1 MDRTENKNKEERAP
15 ERPLVSII
23 VPAFNEEK
31 IIEKNLTELCEYMK
45 TLEANYRWELIIIN
59 DGSTD
64 ATGDLAE
71 SFVRGMDN
79 AFVLHHAYNFRLG
92 QALRYAFH
100 NSCGDYIV
108 VLDID
113 LSYAPDHIGK
123 MLEKLRET
131 RAKIVICSPYAK
143 GGKVSNVPCH
153 RKFLSRWA
161 NRFLCLV
168 ATRDLYSDRLTNITG
183 MVRAYDG
190 EFLRRLNLWAMDMD
204 INPEIIYK
212 AKILRA
218 RIVEIP
224 AHLNWRLEK
233 AGEGGGKK
241 RKSSI
246 RILRS
251 IIQSLLSGFILRPF
265 AFFMLPGFIIF
276 LLSLYPLGWAF
287 IHTVNKFNTVTPA
300 NLSFDHRLSGAI
312 AEAFHLSPHSFIVG
326 GVALL
331 VAFQLISLGI
341 LAYQQKR
348 YFEEL
353 FYLGSIIYKDPRLYD
368 LKKFPFV

>member
-1 MDRTENKNKEERAP
+1 MDSMNIKNEKNTEQ
-15 ERPLVSII
+15 PLVSVI
-23 VPAFNEEK
+23 VPAFNEEE
-31 IIEKNLTELCEYMK
+31 IIQKNLAELCAYMK
-45 TLEANYRWELIIIN
+45 SLEAEYRWELIIIN

-64 ATGDLAE
+64 RTGDLAE
-71 SFVRGMDN
+71 SFAQGRDN
-79 AFVLHHAYNFRLG
+79 VFVLHHSYNYRLG

-100 NSCGDYIV
+100 NSQGDYIV
-108 VLDID
+108 ILDLD
-113 LSYAPDHIGK
+113 LSYSPDHISR
-123 MLEKLRET
+123 MLRKLRET
-131 RAKIVICSPYAK
+131 KAKIVIASPYTR
-143 GGKVSNVPCH
+143 GGKVSNVPWF
-153 RKFLSRWA
+153 RKIMSAWA
-161 NRFLCLV
+161 NRFLCFV
-168 ATRDLYSDRLTNITG
+168 ASRDRYSDKLTCITS

-190 EFLRRLNLWAMDMD
+190 EFLRRLNLWAMDVD

-233 AGEGGGKK
+233 TAKGATRK

-265 AFFMLPGFIIF
+265 AFFMLPGLLIF
-276 LLSLYPLGWAF
+276 LLSLYPLTWTI
-287 IHTVNKFNTVTPA
+287 IHTINKFRALSDV
-300 NLSFDHRLSGAI
+300 NLPFDYKLSEAIGA
-312 AEAFHLSPHSFIVG
+312 AFRLSPHSFIVG

-331 VAFQLISLGI
+331 VAIQLISLGF
-341 LAYQQKR
+341 LAFQQKR

-353 FYLGSIIYKDPRLYD
+353 FYLGSVIYKDPRLYN
-368 LKKFPFV
+368 KKISRI

>member
-1 MDRTENKNKEERAP
+1 MNNVNIKDEKNM
-15 ERPLVSII
+15 ERPLVSVV

-31 IIEKNLTELCEYMK
+31 IIEKNLFELYHYMK
-45 TLEANYRWELIIIN
+45 SMETDYRWELIVIN

-71 SFVRGMDN
+71 SFVRNMDN
-79 AFVLHHAYNFRLG
+79 AFVLHHMFNFRLG
-92 QALRYAFH
+92 QALRYAF
-100 NSCGDYIV
+100 NNCRGDYIV

-113 LSYAPDHIGK
+113 LSYSPDHIGR
-123 MLEKLRET
+123 MLAKLRET
-131 RAKIVICSPYAK
+131 RAKIVICSPYKK
-143 GGKVSNVPCH
+143 GGKVSYVPWF
-153 RKFLSRWA
+153 RKILSIWA
-161 NRFLCLV
+161 NRFLCSV
-168 ATRDLYSDRLTNITG
+168 AARDRFSDKLTNITG

-190 EFLRRLNLWAMDMD
+190 EFLRRLNLWAMDVD

-224 AHLNWRLEK
+224 ASLNWRKEK
-233 AGEGGGKK
+233 AGKAVGKK

-265 AFFMLPGFIIF
+265 AFFMLPGFVIF
-276 LLSLYPLGWAF
+276 LLSLYPLTWTI
-287 IHTVNKFNTVTPA
+287 IHTVNKFRALSQT
-300 NLSFDHRLSGAI
+300 NLPFDYKLSEAIGA
-312 AEAFHLSPHSFIVG
+312 AFRLSPHSFIVG

-331 VAFQLISLGI
+331 VAIQLVSLGF
-341 LAYQQKR
+341 LAFQQKR

-353 FYLGSIIYKDPRLYD
+353 FYLGSFIYKDPRSYNN
-368 LKKFPFV
+368 KKISRL